1 VLERQSAERVQ
12 KSEEFDRIRG
22 RMDRQRRNKGMVTIA
37 DLLSDAE
44 EDRKRKG
51 ATGAP
56 ADSDV
61 DEDED
66 EARRKRGEL
75 TPHGKE
81 ALNVLAAFAGCGV
94 VRPCK

>member
-1 VLERQSAERVQ
+1 
-12 KSEEFDRIRG
+12 
-22 RMDRQRRNKGMVTIA
+22 MVTIA

-94 VRPCK
+94 VRPCN